1 MKGKKPSIGFKYAWS
16 GIYFV
21 IKEERNFRIHLFIT
35 SLVVFTGIML
45 KVSRFEWLAL
55 LLVIG
60 LVLVAET
67 VNSAIERLIDYVK
80 PDIHPMAKKIK
91 DLAAGAVLI
100 AAIISVFVGL
110 IVFIP
115 YVCELWQ

>member
-1 MKGKKPSIGFKYAWS
+1 MKGKKSFIGLKYAWS

-21 IKEERNFRIHLFIT
+21 IKEERNFRIHLLIT
-35 SLVVFTGIML
+35 SLVIFTGIMF
-45 KVSRFEWLAL
+45 KVSRSDWLAL

-67 VNSAIERLIDYVK
+67 VNSTIERVIDYVK

-100 AAIISVFVGL
+100 ASIISVIVGL

-115 YVCELWQ
+115 YFCEVW